1 MTSKQSLTVAVVLI
15 AITITMLI
23 AAAYGDPEAYGC
35 QGDPSRARG
44 AVLSIGYYGWQQHEN
59 FDPTLVSDE
68 DDDDCSSSMWSDDD
82 DCEPDESSYGYDNN
96 RAYRP
101 GSSLVSLLQH
111 FTR

>member
-1 MTSKQSLTVAVVLI
+1 MTSKESLTVAVVLI

-23 AAAYGDPEAYGC
+23 AAASGDPEAYGC

-44 AVLSIGYYGWQQHEN
+44 AVLSVGDHYGWQQHEN

-82 DCEPDESSYGYDNN
+82 DCEPDGARWRE
-96 RAYRP
+96 A
-101 GSSLVSLLQH
+101 L
-111 FTR
+111 